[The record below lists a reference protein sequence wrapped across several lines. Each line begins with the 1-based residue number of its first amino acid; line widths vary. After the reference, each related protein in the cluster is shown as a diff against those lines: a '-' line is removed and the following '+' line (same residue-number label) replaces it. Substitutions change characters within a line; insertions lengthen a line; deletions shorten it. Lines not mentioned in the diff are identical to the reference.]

1 MSGCTGRF
9 VKSVQGSYMGSKKD
23 EMTVSNEVMLNA
35 AKALRENAGKIIV
48 VLINT
53 TYICGRNYCS
63 NRRYDVS

>member
-1 MSGCTGRF
+1 
-9 VKSVQGSYMGSKKD
+9 MGSKKD